1 MLATCQGY
9 LQEAKW
15 CQEKFV
21 PTYED
26 YVKNGI
32 LSSGYLF
39 IFVASYLGMGEIAS
53 KDSLM
58 TFLAIRYVLN
68 SYISFLMPCL
78 EERGGIDMKGV
89 ILVIFSN
96 KLKIYFYQKT
106 YSY

>member
-53 KDSLM
+53 KDSFEWTHKNSRAPKASSIL
-58 TFLAIRYVLN
+58 TRLFNDISSHKVCFEFIYKLLN
-68 SYISFLMPCL
+68 ALFG
-78 EERGGIDMKGV
+78 RKGR
-89 ILVIFSN
+89 N
-96 KLKIYFYQKT
+96 
-106 YSY
+106 